1 MNRTFTDLPATGLH
15 ECPRRVGG
23 GHRPGDVNSFDDPLE
38 TPLVSVP
45 ALSNFF
51 LTAKEPLQLVALSP
65 DLHLRRSS
73 GASLVRDLL
82 GR

>member
-1 MNRTFTDLPATGLH
+1 MGCGR
-15 ECPRRVGG
+15 
-23 GHRPGDVNSFDDPLE
+23 RPGDVNSFDQPLE

-65 DLHLRRSS
+65 DLHLRRSN
-73 GASLVRDLL
+73 GASLVRDLWDDDVA
-82 GR
+82 